1 MASGQTRDVGGIIP
15 KKSAV
20 SGKIPTGTT
29 AGEIFSNLADKKLWG
44 YDGVNIFEYGSD
56 TFLNLTGGTI
66 SGDIIVNSISANTYL
81 GLPEDI
87 SLTSFTYNSA
97 NTFTL
102 TNNTGGTLSA
112 IINVMTGL
120 TVNGGLSATTYTGD
134 TITLNTSGS
143 GTVGLLLNTVSN
155 QDSKLHFSTN
165 NAASARGRLYV
176 EDASQTFNLYTFNSD
191 TIFWNGNGLAQ
202 SKTLTLYTDTTAKF
216 ENKLTVG
223 SLNIQN
229 IPSGVSVYNLAI
241 DSNGNVIS
249 AITNSIDVTRVQ
261 PGSNISTGGTGNNPV
276 ISVSNTPVF
285 TSVTATSISATTFY
299 SGSTSLQS
307 ILNNIGAGGGTQT
320 FAQPGTNITTGGT
333 SSLPT
338 ISVVSS
344 PIFNNI
350 VSSGAGQFNGL
361 TASTLTATTIYGDG
375 SNISGIRGAFGIT
388 IESSF
393 EISLGE
399 KKARLIAPYNCTITG
414 WDIIGNTTGSCVV
427 DVWKNTTVPT
437 SGNTITGNQKPT
449 LNNQQF
455 NSSTNVSGWTTT
467 VLVNDIFVFNV
478 LSASNINTLTVTL
491 RTRRN

>member
-1 MASGQTRDVGGIIP
+1 MASGQTRTVGAIIP

-29 AGEIFSNLADKKLWG
+29 AGEIFSNLTDKKLWG

-261 PGSNISTGGTGNNPV
+261 PGSNISTGGTGNFPV
-276 ISVSNTPVF
+276 VNLVDSPFVNNINFSGTAIGG
-285 TSVTATSISATTFY
+285 TIQAGAVTATSLSAGSISAVTYYGNGINLT
-299 SGSTSLQS
+299 G
-307 ILNNIGAGGGTQT
+307 
-320 FAQPGTNITTGGT
+320 IT
-333 SSLPT
+333 
-338 ISVVSS
+338 
-344 PIFNNI
+344 
-350 VSSGAGQFNGL
+350 
-361 TASTLTATTIYGDG
+361 
-375 SNISGIRGAFGIT
+375 GAFGIT
-388 IESSF
+388 IDGAGSDITPGQKGF
-393 EISLGE
+393 VV
-399 KKARLIAPYNCTITG
+399 APYNMGITG
-414 WDIIGNTTGSCVV
+414 WDLIAN
-427 DVWKNTTVPT
+427 T
-437 SGNTITGNQKPT
+437 SGNCAIDIWKSATIPTISDSITGLSYPD
-449 LNNQQF
+449 LINNQF
-455 NSSTNVSGWTTT
+455 NQNSTALVSWATGIT
-467 VLVNDIFVFNV
+467 NGDIIAFNV
-478 LSASNINTLTVTL
+478 ISATSVSRITLTLKTIKK
-491 RTRRN
+491 